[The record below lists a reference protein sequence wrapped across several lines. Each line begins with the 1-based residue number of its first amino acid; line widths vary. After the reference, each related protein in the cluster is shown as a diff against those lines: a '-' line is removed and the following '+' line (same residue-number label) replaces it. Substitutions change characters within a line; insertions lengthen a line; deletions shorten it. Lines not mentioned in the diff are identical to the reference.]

1 MNETRRVHLKI
12 ISNLP
17 SRQACEEMSQFIEKI
32 KGMLDDD
39 HRTTIDNRVTLQHL
53 LQRYRDL
60 RVEMVNHQRTMDY
73 LNESFQQE
81 THLDLSNL
89 DYLEKIKRI
98 NVDWLK
104 VKALL
109 SARLDVSHAHARDKR
124 KTCQWAL
131 TLLFSSF
138 SLR

>member
-1 MNETRRVHLKI
+1 M
-12 ISNLP
+12 P
-17 SRQACEEMSQFIEKI
+17 QFIEKI

-53 LQRYRDL
+53 LQRYRDVRL
-60 RVEMVNHQRTMDY
+60 EMVNHQRTIDY
-73 LNESFQQE
+73 LNESFQQGA
-81 THLDLSNL
+81 HLDLSNL

-109 SARLDVSHAHARDKR
+109 FARLDVSATKERPANGPE
-124 KTCQWAL
+124 
-131 TLLFSSF
+131 LLFF
-138 SLR
+138 FFLR

>member
-1 MNETRRVHLKI
+1 MDETTRLHRKI
-12 ISNLP
+12 IENLP

-32 KGMLDDD
+32 KVILDDD
-39 HRTTIDNRVTLQHL
+39 HRTTIDSRVTLQHL

-98 NVDWLK
+98 NVEWMKLK
-104 VKALL
+104 SLI
-109 SARLDVSHAHARDKR
+109 SARLDVSAARNPP
-124 KTCQWAL
+124 L
-131 TLLFSSF
+131 E
-138 SLR
+138 